1 MCGELI
7 LMATIAKL
15 PIKTFIRLNDDYP
28 GTKHQIYSYTVTAD
42 GAYMEFYDGGK
53 LDLRNMDKIV
63 EVL

>member
-1 MCGELI
+1 MCGELVLI
-7 LMATIAKL
+7 AIAAKL
-15 PIKTFIRLNDDYP
+15 RIGTVVRLNDDYH
-28 GTKHQIYSYTVTAD
+28 GTTHQIYSYTITAD